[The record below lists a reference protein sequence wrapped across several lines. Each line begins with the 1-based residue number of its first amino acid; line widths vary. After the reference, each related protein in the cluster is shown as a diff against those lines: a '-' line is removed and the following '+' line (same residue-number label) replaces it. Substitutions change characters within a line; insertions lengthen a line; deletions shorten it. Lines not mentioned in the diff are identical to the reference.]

1 MSASCSRQCL
11 TPFLERNAWPFCHA
25 FRKNK
30 KLNFRG
36 CLATGHRCA
45 WRLCHSA
52 AKTRLSNPSFERI
65 DLSYIV
71 EEETLRGYQ
80 SRYYYPVR
88 LGDVFNDRYKV
99 IGKLGFGSAS
109 TVWLCR
115 DLRTHFK
122 YAALKIYVN
131 NSKYH
136 RELPIYEEINDLHST
151 HAGQKYI
158 REMYDSFELQGPH
171 GRHICLVH
179 QPLGISLG
187 ELKQLTPDGLFSAE
201 LIRQTLRC
209 ILSGVQFLHKEARV
223 IHTDLQPSNMLLG
236 IHDDTVLAKFE
247 RYEIENPCPRKELD
261 DRTIYLSRPMPLS
274 KGEPCITDLSEGR
287 FGGQVHTDIIMPNV
301 YRAPEVILG
310 LPWGY
315 EVDVWGFA
323 MVLWD
328 LFQPKRL
335 FNPQDSDGQ
344 YSETHHLA
352 QMTSLLGPPPLRFL
366 QRCGEK
372 ADQYWD
378 KDGNWKNL
386 VPIPDTSLEQM
397 DQRLEGE
404 EKVRFM
410 SFMRKMLQWDP
421 EDRQDSESIYWD
433 EWLLADLIESG
444 EVVRSDISR

>member
-1 MSASCSRQCL
+1 MEAWSFCSQ
-11 TPFLERNAWPFCHA
+11 TQTTKPF
-25 FRKNK
+25 FR
-30 KLNFRG
+30 
-36 CLATGHRCA
+36 
-45 WRLCHSA
+45 
-52 AKTRLSNPSFERI
+52 RI
-65 DLSYIV
+65 DSSYVV
-71 EEETLRGYQ
+71 EEETLSGYQ
-80 SRYYYPVR
+80 SRHYYPVR
-88 LGDVFNDRYKV
+88 LGDVLNDRYKV

-115 DLRTHFK
+115 DLQKQYK
-122 YAALKIYVN
+122 YVALKVYIN
-131 NSKYH
+131 SSKYH
-136 RELPIYEEINDLHST
+136 RELPIYEEMNDLQST
-151 HAGQKYI
+151 HEGQKYI
-158 REMYDSFELQGPH
+158 RKTYDSFELQGPH

-187 ELKQLTPDGLFSAE
+187 ELKELTPDGVFSAE

-209 ILSGVQFLHKEARV
+209 ILSGLQFLHKEARV

-236 IHDDTVLAKFE
+236 IHDDSVLAEFE
-247 RYEIENPCPRKELD
+247 HFEIENPCPRKELD
-261 DRTIYLSRPMPLS
+261 DRTIHLSRQMPLS

-287 FGGQVHTDIIMPNV
+287 FGDQVHTDRIMPNV

-323 MVLWD
+323 MVLWH

-335 FNPQDSDGQ
+335 FDPQDSEGQ
-344 YSETHHLA
+344 YSEAHHLA
-352 QMTSLLGPPPLRFL
+352 QMISLLGPPPLKFL

-378 KDGNWKNL
+378 RNGNWKNL
-386 VPIPDTSLEQM
+386 VPTPETSLEHM

-404 EKVRFM
+404 EKAQFM

-444 EVVRSDISR
+444 EIVRGD

>member
-1 MSASCSRQCL
+1 MAL
-11 TPFLERNAWPFCHA
+11 P
-25 FRKNK
+25 
-30 KLNFRG
+30 
-36 CLATGHRCA
+36 
-45 WRLCHSA
+45 
-52 AKTRLSNPSFERI
+52 SNPSFERI
-65 DLSYIV
+65 DLSYVV
-71 EEETLRGYQ
+71 EEETVNGYQ
-80 SRYYYPVR
+80 SQHYYPVR
-88 LGDVFNDRYKV
+88 LEDVFNDRYKI

-115 DLRTHFK
+115 DLQRQFE

-136 RELPIYEEINDLHST
+136 RELPIYEEINDLQTNHE
-151 HAGQKYI
+151 GRKYI
-158 REMYDSFELQGPH
+158 RKLYDSFELQGPH

-209 ILSGVQFLHKEARV
+209 ILSGLQFLHKEARV

-310 LPWGY
+310 LSWGY

-344 YSETHHLA
+344 YSEAHHLA
-352 QMTSLLGPPPLRFL
+352 QMTSLLGPPPLKFL

-397 DQRLEGE
+397 DQRLEEG

>member
-1 MSASCSRQCL
+1 MVTAALNVLSRTQYL
-11 TPFLERNAWPFCHA
+11 VVLPYDQRESTANSSRAFDNRAEIYMEAW
-25 FRKNK
+25 
-30 KLNFRG
+30 
-36 CLATGHRCA
+36 
-45 WRLCHSA
+45 
-52 AKTRLSNPSFERI
+52 I
-65 DLSYIV
+65 DSSYVV
-71 EEETLRGYQ
+71 EEETLSGYQ
-80 SRYYYPVR
+80 SRHYYPVR
-88 LGDVFNDRYKV
+88 LGDVLNDRYKV

-115 DLRTHFK
+115 DLQKQYK
-122 YAALKIYVN
+122 YVALKVYIN

-136 RELPIYEEINDLHST
+136 RELPIYEEINDLQST
-151 HAGQKYI
+151 HEGQKYI
-158 REMYDSFELQGPH
+158 RKMYDSFELQGPH

-187 ELKQLTPDGLFSAE
+187 ELKELTPDGLFSAE

-209 ILSGVQFLHKEARV
+209 ILSGLQFLHKEAY
-223 IHTDLQPSNMLLG
+223 LQPSNMLLG
-236 IHDDTVLAKFE
+236 IHDDSVLAKFE

-287 FGGQVHTDIIMPNV
+287 FGGQVHTDRIMPNV

-315 EVDVWGFA
+315 EVDVWGFD

-335 FNPQDSDGQ
+335 FNPQESEGR
-344 YSETHHLA
+344 YSEAHHLA
-352 QMTSLLGPPPLRFL
+352 QMVSLSGPPPLKFL

-378 KDGNWKNL
+378 RNGNWKNL
-386 VPIPDTSLEQM
+386 VPIPETSLEHM

-404 EKVRFM
+404 EKAQFM

-433 EWLLADLIESG
+433 EWLLADLIKSG
-444 EVVRSDISR
+444 EIVREDQQPSQHHQ